1 MSFGTSAGAELNT
14 ALNQTMTQI
23 RVLQAQA
30 LDIVGE
36 MDRRNVANEAGYSG
50 LAAFLM
56 DTIRVSRKAANRMIK
71 QAEQITQTVT
81 PTGHTTPA
89 PLPAMREAMHDG
101 VADLE
106 HLDVVLDV
114 VKHLPDGST
123 REDRELVESTL
134 AADARETHPN
144 AVRKLGEQIIARID
158 QDGQAPKERE
168 QAEPKNSMRYH
179 RTSAGRFV
187 ATLDIDQE
195 AGEELEDLLT
205 VLGAPR
211 QDAPG
216 VPDSRPHKQR
226 MGDALTEIIHAA
238 AKSSEVPSKKPHL
251 SVYLDYTALTEG
263 VGTATLEGGS
273 VLCPSAARRLACDA
287 DIIPMVLNGDSVPLD
302 VGRAHR
308 FITDHQ
314 RRALIAR
321 DRGCSFPNC
330 DRKPRWC
337 DGHHIKTWLHG
348 GTTNLRNLTLLCR
361 RHHRLIHHSEWE
373 VRMTSSGVPEFI
385 PPAWLDRDRKPMR
398 NVLHE

>member
-1 MSFGTSAGAELNT
+1 
-14 ALNQTMTQI
+14 
-23 RVLQAQA
+23 
-30 LDIVGE
+30 
-36 MDRRNVANEAGYSG
+36 
-50 LAAFLM
+50 M
-56 DTIRVSRKAANRMIK
+56 DTVRVSRKAANRMIK
-71 QAEQITQTVT
+71 QAEQIAQTLT
-81 PTGHTTPA
+81 LTGHVTPA

-101 VADLE
+101 VVDLD

-114 VKHLPDGST
+114 VKHLPDGAT

-158 QDGQAPKERE
+158 QDGHAPTERE
-168 QAEPKNSMRYH
+168 QAEPKNSLRYR
-179 RTSAGRFV
+179 RTGAGRFI

-216 VPDSRPHKQR
+216 VPDSRPHAQR
-226 MGDALTEIIHAA
+226 MGDAFAEIVHAA
-238 AKSSEVPSKKPHL
+238 AKSGDVPSKKPHL
-251 SVYLDYTALTEG
+251 AVYLDYNALMDG
-263 VGTATLEGGS
+263 IGTATLESGS
-273 VLCPSAARRLACDA
+273 ILCPSAARRLACDA
-287 DIIPMVLNGDSVPLD
+287 DIIPMVLNSDSVPLD

-321 DRGCSFPNC
+321 DKGCSFPNC

-337 DGHHIKTWLHG
+337 DGHHIKHWLHG
-348 GTTNLRNLTLLCR
+348 GKTDLRNLTLLCR
-361 RHHRLIHHSEWE
+361 RHHRLIHHSEWD
-373 VRMTSSGVPEFI
+373 VRMTSSGMPEFI
-385 PPAWLDRDRKPMR
+385 PPAWLDRDRKPLR
-398 NVLHE
+398 NALHE

>member
-1 MSFGTSAGAELNT
+1 MSFGTSPGAKLTADLNMM
-14 ALNQTMTQI
+14 MTQI
-23 RVLQAQA
+23 RTLQARA

-50 LAAFLM
+50 LSAFLM

-81 PTGHTTPA
+81 PTGYTTPA
-89 PLPAMREAMHDG
+89 PLPSMRVAMHDG
-101 VADLE
+101 MADLD

-158 QDGQAPKERE
+158 QDGHAPTERE
-168 QAEPKNSMRYH
+168 QAEPNNSLRYR
-179 RTSAGRFV
+179 RTGAGRFI

-216 VPDSRPHKQR
+216 VPDSRPHAQR
-226 MGDALTEIIHAA
+226 LGDAFTEIIHVA
-238 AKSSEVPSKKPHL
+238 AKSGDLPSKKPHL
-251 SVYLDYTALTEG
+251 AVYLDYNALMDG
-263 VGTATLEGGS
+263 IGTATLEGGS
-273 VLCPSAARRLACDA
+273 FLCPSAARRLACDA
-287 DIIPMVLNGDSVPLD
+287 DVIPMVLNSDSVPLD

-321 DRGCSFPNC
+321 DHGCSFPNC

-337 DGHHIKTWLHG
+337 DGHHVKHWLHG
-348 GTTNLRNLTLLCR
+348 GATDLHNMVLLCR
-361 RHHRLIHHSEWE
+361 HHHRLVHHSEWE
-373 VRMTSSGVPEFI
+373 VRITASGVPEFI
-385 PPAWLDRDRKPMR
+385 PPAWLDRHRKPLR